1 MKTLIL
7 TCNTGQGHNS
17 SAAAIQEV
25 FVSNGHECNIA
36 DTLSFLSKGA
46 SKIVDTCFTAIYRH
60 IPKAFNL
67 GYTHTDVHIGKLGA
81 ADTLLKVLIPGSKRL
96 QRYIVENG
104 YTHVICVHIFSAIM
118 LTMLREQFGTAV
130 SVSFLTTD
138 YTYYPL
144 MEKVDVD
151 LYLLPHADLK
161 DQFCQSGIAP
171 EKLVPTGMPVRRAF
185 LTPQNKQEA
194 RKALGLS
201 DQERIIF
208 MMGGSMGCGPIEELV
223 RTLSSASDDNTRIL
237 IACGT
242 NTKLLRNL
250 QKLASNNIHPF
261 RYADN
266 IHQIMSAA
274 DLFITKPGGISIT
287 EAATLGLPILLLDFV
302 GGCET
307 QNYRFFTEHQYAFGC
322 ENIADAVTKC
332 HDLLQNPDI
341 LAWHSA
347 HLRDSFNRDPANEI
361 YRAIAAQTTP

>member
-1 MKTLIL
+1 MKALIL

-17 SAAAIQEV
+17 SATAIQEV
-25 FVSNGHECNIA
+25 FVSNGYECNIA

-67 GYTHTDVHIGKLGA
+67 GYTHTDVRIGKLGA
-81 ADTLLKVLIPGSKRL
+81 ADALLKVLIPGSKRL
-96 QRYIVENG
+96 HRYIVENG
-104 YTHVICVHIFSAIM
+104 YTHVICVHIFPAIM
-118 LTMLREQFGTAV
+118 LTMLREQFQTNV

-151 LYLLPHADLK
+151 IYLLPHADLK
-161 DQFCQSGIAP
+161 EVFSKNGIAE
-171 EKLVPTGMPVRRAF
+171 EKLAPTGMPIRRPF
-185 LTPQNKQEA
+185 LSPQSKADA

-201 DQERIIF
+201 EDERVIF
-208 MMGGSMGCGPIEELV
+208 IMGGSMGCGPLEDMV
-223 RTLSSASDDNTRIL
+223 RNLATAMADNTRIL

-242 NTKLLRNL
+242 NSKLLRSL
-250 QKLASNNIHPF
+250 QKHTASNVYPF

-266 IHQIMSAA
+266 IQQIMSAS

-287 EAATLGLPILLLDFV
+287 EAATLGLPTLLLDFV

-307 QNYRFFTEHQYAFGC
+307 ENFRFFTEHQYAFGC
-322 ENIADAVTKC
+322 EDIADIVNKC
-332 HDLLQNPDI
+332 QHLLQNPDI
-341 LAWHSA
+341 LAQHSA
-347 HLRDSFNRDPANEI
+347 RVREVFARDPAYEI
-361 YRAIAAQTTP
+361 YRAISAQP